1 MTIQRIAILLLLTF
15 GQVQGANAVFVDLQS
30 GSLLGMVHASVG
42 GTFADNHH
50 VSAGV
55 GYVPKLDNHEE
66 MSMVSLRYRYQNPYQ
81 WNFNVKDH
89 DYGISPV
96 NFGMAV
102 LVGSHKDLFVELPD
116 KYPSGYY
123 NPTAIRLIFNYQ
135 SILHISKQTEVY
147 FDISVLDVGLISYVR
162 EPEFF
167 MDNYD
172 YLGLEGITN
181 WGFGMRHQF

>member
-1 MTIQRIAILLLLTF
+1 
-15 GQVQGANAVFVDLQS
+15 
-30 GSLLGMVHASVG
+30 
-42 GTFADNHH
+42 

-81 WNFNVKDH
+81 FNFSVKDR
-89 DYGISPV
+89 DFGISPV

-135 SILHISKQTEVY
+135 SILHLSEKTEVY

-172 YLGLEGITN
+172 YLGLEGVTN

>member
-1 MTIQRIAILLLLTF
+1 MKIQRIAILLLLTF
-15 GQVQGANAVFVDLQS
+15 GLAQGANAVFVDLQS
-30 GSLLGMVHASVG
+30 GSLMGMVHASVG

-66 MSMVSLRYRYQNPYQ
+66 MSMVSLRYRYQNPYHF
-81 WNFNVKDH
+81 NFSVKEKE
-89 DYGISPV
+89 YGISPV
-96 NFGMAV
+96 NFGMGV

-116 KYPSGYY
+116 KYPNGYY
-123 NPTAIRLIFNYQ
+123 KPTAIRLVFNYQ
-135 SILHISKQTEVY
+135 SILHLSKQTEVY